1 VAIVLKSKP
10 GLSSTTTLN
19 IPKDWDPTWFRNLI
33 SNQLKGADVRNA
45 VGVNGIVVSGNIS
58 SPYATIGFGAP
69 VTLPGPVTI
78 SAPATGTALYVYGAN
93 GAFNTQFIS
102 NNVTGNSF
110 GVRILAGTNASDDAF
125 VITNAAGTFNDLVIL
140 GDGEATFQSQAGT
153 PVTILGSANT
163 VALNIQGGVIEINEI
178 SNGNQILL
186 DATGTDYGVIGVSA
200 AQTWF
205 LGYALT
211 PATTPTPVLSWS
223 QPGQVTISGG
233 GGSGI
238 NALVVNGGVSQ
249 TWTVE
254 IFNPSS
260 SAGTNY
266 GLLIEAGRTTADYA
280 MYVVNYND
288 TGSVFYVNGVGGV
301 GIGVA
306 PGVAAGTLSVE
317 SNIIAGS
324 YFQTG
329 QGTYLM
335 ASSVAFTA
343 GATGNAPTLT
353 AGPVTGN
360 PTKWIAIDDNGTVR
374 HIPAW

>member
-1 VAIVLKSKP
+1 MAIVLQSKP

-19 IPKDWDPTWFRNLI
+19 IPASWDATWFRNLI

-78 SAPATGTALYVYGAN
+78 N
-93 GAFNTQFIS
+93 
-102 NNVTGNSF
+102 
-110 GVRILAGTNASDDAF
+110 
-125 VITNAAGTFNDLVIL
+125 
-140 GDGEATFQSQAGT
+140 GT
-153 PVTILGSANT
+153 PNT
-163 VALNIQGGVIEINEI
+163 LTLNIQGGVIEVNEI
-178 SNGNQILL
+178 GNGNQILL